1 MSVMIPE
8 RIHFFS
14 WSTKVS
20 LELPVGFE
28 EVDEVDEINAAMYAD
43 DLDDDDPL
51 GGRVL
56 VRASA
61 VPEGDDAAWQHLA
74 DASARTD
81 DRTLAWQRDLEVDGL
96 DCRLQLLRYT
106 QDDLDVEVVRVEAFA
121 QAADIVF
128 SITGL
133 APADREAEYVPAYE
147 HAVTTARFVLL

>member
-1 MSVMIPE
+1 MSVQTPS

-14 WSTKVS
+14 WHTKVS

-28 EVDEVDEINAAMYAD
+28 EASESPEVNAAMYAD
-43 DLDDDDPL
+43 DLDEDDPL

-61 VPEGDDAAWQHLA
+61 VPDGDETAWQRLA
-74 DASARTD
+74 DESAGLPGRETVW
-81 DRTLAWQRDLEVDGL
+81 RRDLEVDGL
-96 DCRLQLLRYT
+96 DVRMQLLRYA
-106 QDDLDVEVVRVEAFA
+106 QDDIDVEVVRLEAFA
-121 QAADIVF
+121 QAADVVF

-133 APADREAEYVPAYE
+133 APADRQDEYVPGYE

>member
-1 MSVMIPE
+1 MTVTAPE

-14 WSTKVS
+14 WYTKIS

-28 EVDEVDEINAAMYAD
+28 EVDEVDDLNAAMYAD
-43 DLDDDDPL
+43 DLDEDDPL

-56 VRASA
+56 VRATA
-61 VPEGDDAAWQHLA
+61 VPDGDADAWRKLA
-74 DASARTD
+74 EASARID
-81 DRTLAWQRDLEVDGL
+81 DRTLDWRRELEVDGL
-96 DCRLQLLRYT
+96 DVCLQLLRYT

-133 APADREAEYVPAYE
+133 APADREDEYLPAYE